1 MSEIFEKIAN
11 RISNYEKEA
20 IEYETRLTAIPAL
33 GPENDGEGE
42 LKKAEY
48 IKTVLKDKLHADE
61 ILEINAP
68 DDRVPSGIR
77 PNLVAKFKGKDSSRT
92 IWVMAH
98 MDVVPAGEL
107 SLWSGDPW
115 TVRVEDGKVIG
126 RGVEDNQQGMVS
138 GFLAVQAL
146 REEGVTP
153 EYDVALLLVADEET
167 GSKYGLEYI
176 AKNRPD
182 LFRKEDIIIIPD
194 AGNEDGTMI
203 EVAEKSILWTKFRT
217 IGKQCHGSTPEKGIN
232 AHRAAAYLIVRL
244 DDLYK
249 IFDEIDPLFDPSIS
263 TFEPTKKE
271 PNVANVNTIPG
282 DDVFYQDARIL
293 PDYPLAD
300 VETKIGEMIQ
310 EIEKKFGVIIETEHP
325 QKEEAAPP
333 TPPDAPVVK
342 ALQKAIKEVYGRE
355 GKPMGIGGGT
365 VAAFLRRAG
374 FHAAVWSTMDEMAHQ
389 PDEYAKIEN
398 ILGDAKVF
406 AHIFLQK

>member
-1 MSEIFEKIAN
+1 MSEVFEKIAS
-11 RISNYEKEA
+11 RISTYEKEA

-33 GPENDGEGE
+33 GPENDGDGE

-48 IKTVLKDKLHADE
+48 IKTVLKEKLKADE
-61 ILEINAP
+61 IMEINAP
-68 DDRVPSGIR
+68 DERVPSGIR

-92 IWVMAH
+92 IWIMAH
-98 MDVVPAGEL
+98 MDVVPVGEL

-153 EYDVALLLVADEET
+153 EHDVALLLVADEET

-176 AKNRPD
+176 AKNHPD

-232 AHRAAAYLIVRL
+232 AHRAGAHLIVRL

-249 IFDEIDPLFDPSIS
+249 IFDKNDPLFDPPIS

-271 PNVANVNTIPG
+271 PNVGNVNTIPG
-282 DDVFYQDARIL
+282 EDVFYQDARIL

-300 VETKIGEMIQ
+300 VEKKIADMAA
-310 EIEKKFGVIIETEHP
+310 EIEKEFGVQIETEHP

-342 ALQKAIKEVYGRE
+342 ALQKAIKDVYGRE

-374 FHAAVWSTMDEMAHQ
+374 FYAAVWSTMDEMAHQ

>member
-1 MSEIFEKIAN
+1 MADPFQKIAE
-11 RISNYEKEA
+11 RISRYEKDA
-20 IEYETRLTAIPAL
+20 IEYERRLTAIPAL

-42 LKKAEY
+42 LMKADY
-48 IKTVLKDKLHADE
+48 IKTVLKDKLKADE

-77 PNLVAKFKGKDSSRT
+77 PNLVAKFRGKNHDRT
-92 IWVMAH
+92 IWIMAH
-98 MDVVPAGEL
+98 MDVVPPGEL

-115 TVRVEDGKVIG
+115 TVRVEDGKIIG

-176 AKNRPD
+176 AKNHPD

-232 AHRAAAYLIVRL
+232 AHRAGAHLIVRL
-244 DDLYK
+244 DELYK
-249 IFDEIDPLFDPSIS
+249 IYDEMDPLFDPPIS

-282 DDVFYQDARIL
+282 EDVFYQDARIL
-293 PDYPLAD
+293 PNYALSD
-300 VETKIGEMIQ
+300 VEKTIGDMIE
-310 EIEKKFGVIIETEHP
+310 EIEKKFGVKIETETP

-342 ALQKAIKEVYGRE
+342 ALKQAIKEVYGRE
-355 GKPMGIGGGT
+355 GKAMGIGGGT

>member
-1 MSEIFEKIAN
+1 MSETFKKLAD

-20 IEYETRLTAIPAL
+20 IDYETRLTAIPAL

-42 LKKAEY
+42 VKKAEY
-48 IKTVLKDKLHADE
+48 IKTVLEEKLKADE

-68 DDRVPSGIR
+68 DTRVASGIR
-77 PNLVAKFKGKDSSRT
+77 PNLVAKFKGKNHDRT
-92 IWVMAH
+92 IWIMAH
-98 MDVVPAGEL
+98 MDVVPPGEL

-176 AKNRPD
+176 ATNHPE

-232 AHRAAAYLIVRL
+232 AHRAGANLIVRL

-249 IFDEIDPLFDPSIS
+249 IFDKNDPLFDPPIS

-282 DDVFYQDARIL
+282 EDIFYQDARIL
-293 PDYPLAD
+293 PDYALAD
-300 VETKIGEMIQ
+300 VEKKIQEMIGE
-310 EIEKKFGVIIETEHP
+310 IEQKFGVKIETDSP
-325 QKEEAAPP
+325 QREEAAPP

-342 ALQKAIKEVYGRE
+342 ALQKAIREVYGRE

-365 VAAFLRRAG
+365 VAAFLRHAG
-374 FHAAVWSTMDEMAHQ
+374 FHAAVWSTMDELAHQ

>member
-1 MSEIFEKIAN
+1 MADPFQKIAE
-11 RISNYEKEA
+11 RISQYEKDA
-20 IEYETRLTAIPAL
+20 IEYERRLTAIPAL

-42 LKKAEY
+42 LMKADY
-48 IKTVLKDKLHADE
+48 IKTVLKDKLKADE

-77 PNLVAKFKGKDSSRT
+77 PNLVAKFRGKNHDRT
-92 IWVMAH
+92 IWIMAH
-98 MDVVPAGEL
+98 MDVVPPGEL

-115 TVRVEDGKVIG
+115 TVRVEDGKIIG

-138 GFLAVQAL
+138 GFLSVQAL

-176 AKNRPD
+176 AKNHPD

-232 AHRAAAYLIVRL
+232 AHRAGAHLIVRL
-244 DDLYK
+244 DELYK
-249 IFDEIDPLFDPSIS
+249 IYDEMDPLFDPPIS

-282 DDVFYQDARIL
+282 EDVFYQDARIL
-293 PDYPLAD
+293 PNYALSD
-300 VETKIGEMIQ
+300 VEKTIGDMIE
-310 EIEKKFGVIIETEHP
+310 EIEKKFGVKIETETP

-342 ALQKAIKEVYGRE
+342 ALKQAIKEVYGRE
-355 GKPMGIGGGT
+355 GKAMGIGGGT

>member
-1 MSEIFEKIAN
+1 MSDIFQKIAD
-11 RISNYEKEA
+11 RISNYEDLA

-42 LKKAEY
+42 VKKAEY
-48 IKTVLKDKLHADE
+48 IKTVLKDKLKADE

-68 DDRVPSGIR
+68 DDRVPAGYR
-77 PNLVAKFKGKDSSRT
+77 PNLVAKFKGKNHSRT

-98 MDVVPAGEL
+98 MDVVPPGEL
-107 SLWSGDPW
+107 SLWTGDPW

-146 REEGVTP
+146 REENVTP

-176 AKNRPD
+176 ATKHPD

-232 AHRAAAYLIVRL
+232 AHRAAAHLIVRL
-244 DDLYK
+244 DDLYT
-249 IFDEIDPLFDPSIS
+249 IFDKNDPLFDPPIS

-282 DDVFYQDARIL
+282 EDIFYQDARIL
-293 PDYPLAD
+293 PDYSLKEIED
-300 VETKIGEMIQ
+300 KIGEMIG
-310 EIEKKFGVIIETEHP
+310 EIEQKFGVKIETEHP

-333 TPPDAPVVK
+333 TPPDAPVVEALKK
-342 ALQKAIKEVYGRE
+342 AVKEVYNRE
-355 GKPMGIGGGT
+355 AKPMGIGGGT

-374 FHAAVWSTMDEMAHQ
+374 FHAAVWSTMDELAHQ